1 MPLTPTNQLLFSWAN
16 HILKGNKKGVCAMLK
31 KLIILPA
38 LCLGLTACFNLPSPQ
53 DTQPTEKSKCA
64 AIRAK
69 MMQVGS
75 SNNTPTAVSNAENIN
90 YRELYHEEC
99 E

>member
-1 MPLTPTNQLLFSWAN
+1 MR
-16 HILKGNKKGVCAMLK
+16 K
-31 KLIILPA
+31 KLLVLSAI
-38 LCLGLTACFNLPSPQ
+38 CLILTACANLPSPQ

-69 MMQVGS
+69 MAQVGLN
-75 SNNTPTAVSNAENIN
+75 SNNTPTAVSNSQQID
-90 YRELYHEEC
+90 YQTLYHEEC

>member
-1 MPLTPTNQLLFSWAN
+1 MLRKLLA
-16 HILKGNKKGVCAMLK
+16 
-31 KLIILPA
+31 
-38 LCLGLTACFNLPSPQ
+38 LTAACATLTGCFNLPSPQ
-53 DTQPTEKSKCA
+53 DTAPTQQSKCA

-75 SNNTPTAVSNAENIN
+75 NNNTPTAVSSSQQIN
-90 YRELYHEEC
+90 YQTLYHEEC

>member
-1 MPLTPTNQLLFSWAN
+1 M
-16 HILKGNKKGVCAMLK
+16 CK
-31 KLIILPA
+31 KLLVLPA
-38 LCLGLTACFNLPSPQ
+38 ICLALAGCANLPSPQ

-75 SNNTPTAVSNAENIN
+75 NNNNTPAAVSGSEKID
-90 YRELYHEEC
+90 YQTLYHEEC

>member
-1 MPLTPTNQLLFSWAN
+1 MR
-16 HILKGNKKGVCAMLK
+16 K
-31 KLIILPA
+31 KLLA
-38 LCLGLTACFNLPSPQ
+38 LSAICLALTACANLPSPQ

-69 MMQVGS
+69 MTQVGS
-75 SNNTPTAVSNAENIN
+75 NNNNTPTAVSNSQQID
-90 YRELYHEEC
+90 YQTLYHEEC

>member
-1 MPLTPTNQLLFSWAN
+1 MR
-16 HILKGNKKGVCAMLK
+16 K
-31 KLIILPA
+31 KLLA
-38 LCLGLTACFNLPSPQ
+38 LSAICLALTACANLPSPQ

-75 SNNTPTAVSNAENIN
+75 EHNNNTPSALSNSQQIN
-90 YRELYHEEC
+90 YQALYHDEC

>member
-1 MPLTPTNQLLFSWAN
+1 MR
-16 HILKGNKKGVCAMLK
+16 K
-31 KLIILPA
+31 KLLAFPA
-38 LCLGLTACFNLPSPQ
+38 ICLALTACSNLPSPQ

-69 MMQVGS
+69 MMQVRS
-75 SNNTPTAVSNAENIN
+75 NNNNTPAAVSESQQID
-90 YRELYHEEC
+90 YQTLYHEEC

>member
-1 MPLTPTNQLLFSWAN
+1 M
-16 HILKGNKKGVCAMLK
+16 K
-31 KLIILPA
+31 KLMLVSI
-38 LCLGLTACFNLPSPQ
+38 ACFALAGCFDMPSPQ

-69 MMQVGS
+69 MMQNQS
-75 SNNTPTAVSNAENIN
+75 NPHNNTPAAVSSSQQID
-90 YRELYHEEC
+90 YQTLYHEEC